1 MKTITK
7 VLTSLKEN
15 ESITINEIDI
25 GRFIMQLKHYCE
37 TNDLTFKQ
45 TQILETFDKGSY
57 YMGSI
62 TPTTFILPTNGFE
75 FEHSLFK
82 INHFEDFSALTI
94 EKRGV
99 SQ

>member
-7 VLTSLKEN
+7 VLSSLKEN

-25 GRFIMQLKHYCE
+25 GRFIMKLKHYYE
-37 TNDLTFKQ
+37 TNDLTFTQ
-45 TQILETFDKGSY
+45 TQILETFDKGYY

-62 TPTTFILPTNGFE
+62 TPTTFTLVTNGFE

-82 INHFEDFSALTI
+82 INHSEDFSTITI
-94 EKRGV
+94 ERRTK
-99 SQ
+99 Q